1 MSEPRHPRAACQTW
15 IACLMW
21 LLGYP
26 MAVLFFVLTVW
37 LIYLLYFDRSWEEAM
52 ISRHTRRE
60 THAADQAQIEARR
73 SQFHIQIPYSLDT
86 LVDPPVCVTCHTA
99 YPHSENT
106 RTRAYL
112 NAHGTHLACET
123 CHHRPDASEEI
134 VYRWID
140 DSTDQIVS
148 SVTGSRGVYGAHVY
162 PCRVG
167 SGEQLRRMGKRV
179 SEPEWG
185 ALAERAEGL
194 TLEQRRAICDPAHD
208 ELQGEPIGCSECH
221 RPDGPLDFAALGHG
235 ERMAQRLENLE
246 VVQMLESAA
255 EFHFPDIRGT
265 RSP

>member
-1 MSEPRHPRAACQTW
+1 MSEPRHPRAVCQSW

-26 MAVLFFVLTVW
+26 MAVLFVVLTVW
-37 LIYLLYFDRSWEEAM
+37 LLYLLYFDRSWEEAM
-52 ISRHTRRE
+52 VSRHTRRE
-60 THAADQAQIEARR
+60 GQTTNQEQIEKRR
-73 SQFHIQIPYSLDT
+73 SQFHIEIPYSLDA
-86 LVDPPVCVTCHTA
+86 LEDPPVCITCHTA
-99 YPHSENT
+99 YPHREDT

-123 CHHRPDASEEI
+123 CHHRPDAAEGI

-140 DSTDQIVS
+140 DSSDQVVA

-162 PCRVG
+162 PCRADG
-167 SGEQLRRMGKRV
+167 SGRLQRLGKRIG
-179 SEPEWG
+179 EPQWSN
-185 ALAERAEGL
+185 LAEQAEGL
-194 TLEQRRAICDPAHD
+194 SLEQRRAICDPAHD

-221 RPDGPLDFAALGHG
+221 RSNGPLDFAMLGHG
-235 ERMAQRLENLE
+235 ERMVQRLENLE
-246 VVQMLESAA
+246 VVEMLESAT